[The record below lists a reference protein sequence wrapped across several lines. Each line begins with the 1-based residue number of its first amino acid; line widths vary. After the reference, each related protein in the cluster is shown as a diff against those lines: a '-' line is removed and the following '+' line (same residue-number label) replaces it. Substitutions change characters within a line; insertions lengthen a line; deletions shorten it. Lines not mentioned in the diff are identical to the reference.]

1 MTILT
6 ILFIGILLGIMME
19 RYIFPIFDTLL
30 DIFSIKQSKIATK
43 DNIFMQKMNLDLMR
57 DYPELTKED
66 MGQEQ
71 VHAIGFQYESDYE
84 DEYYE
89 NDE

>member
-43 DNIFMQKMNLDLMR
+43 YNISIQKMNLDLIR

-66 MGQEQ
+66 MEQEQ
-71 VHAIGFQYESDYE
+71 IHAIGFQYESDYE

>member
-43 DNIFMQKMNLDLMR
+43 DNIFMQKMNLDLIR